1 MPIEDMVFHYVFPD
15 YFECALDKEGIIY
28 IKNKGDK
35 EFRRFCMRF
44 CYTEIKLRNPR
55 IAKYVLNKSCEI
67 QNSDA
72 ITKRAEGY
80 E

>member
-1 MPIEDMVFHYVFPD
+1 MIDNIVFNYVFPD

-28 IKNKGDK
+28 IKHK
-35 EFRRFCMRF
+35 EDTDFQRFCMKL
-44 CYTEIKLRNPR
+44 CYDLIKLRNPR

-67 QNSDA
+67 QNDDA